1 VGTPVTRTGPSASS
15 WLAMLVKALVL
26 PWLSLR
32 YSNFSRSGRLA
43 VKPAAAS
50 MDLAR
55 PGLYGY
61 GS

>member
-1 VGTPVTRTGPSASS
+1 MGTPVTRTEPSASS

-32 YSNFSRSGRLA
+32 YSSFSSSGWLA

-50 MDLAR
+50 MDLAL